1 MILAWGFFL
10 NIGSVIGR
18 YYKKP
23 PHDRTHHS
31 VPHAHARTH
40 AHDHIVA

>member
-1 MILAWGFFL
+1 MIVAWGFFL

-23 PHDRTHHS
+23 PHDRTVAFVAHWIAP
-31 VPHAHARTH
+31 VEAHA
-40 AHDHIVA
+40 